1 MIQDL
6 HSHSRRSFCGKDR
19 ARDLV
24 LAAKAGGIDTFGI
37 TDHNY
42 GVGYGDVA
50 KYHTEPPEA
59 APYEENLRCYFDRLT
74 QLREEFAPHVRLL
87 RGIEIA
93 TDAARPHTV
102 LPAKVDVSFF
112 DYCLLEHLDAPLS
125 VTEGDLFATAKRLR
139 VPKVGVAHTDLFAHA
154 EKCGIPPLEY
164 FRRMAE
170 AGIFWEMN
178 VSYDS
183 IHGYREHPYMLRFF
197 EDEREQEIVRESGV
211 EVSIGFDGHRLE
223 DYLPERIQNYNRRL
237 EALSIPRPFAP

>member
-6 HSHSRRSFCGKDR
+6 HSHSRRSFCGKDK
-19 ARDLV
+19 AEDLV
-24 LAAKAGGIDTFGI
+24 LAAIAGGIDTFGI

-50 KYHTEPPEA
+50 MYYTDPPSA
-59 APYEENLRCYFDRLT
+59 ASYGENLRRYFDRLT
-74 QLREEFAPHVRLL
+74 ELRDAYASRIRLL

-93 TDAARPHTV
+93 TDAARPHTI
-102 LPAKVDVSFF
+102 LPSGADVSYF
-112 DYCLLEHLDAPLS
+112 DYCLLEGVDAPES
-125 VTEGDLFATAKRLR
+125 VTKGDLFSYAKSLR
-139 VPKVGVAHTDLFAHA
+139 IPAVGVAHTDLFAHV
-154 EKCGIPPLEY
+154 KRRGIPPLDF

-170 AGIFWEMN
+170 ENIFWEMN

-197 EDEREQEIVRESGV
+197 ESEEEQEIIRRSGV
-211 EVSIGFDGHRLE
+211 LVSIGFDGHRLE